1 MKKFICVILCIVML
15 FSVEAVSVSAAL
27 PEDVSIMPLYNNVGL
42 TDSLFYIDQNGLA
55 YVVVAYDGYSGITS
69 GGIMT
74 AKLERKVLGL
84 FWETVDIGTSDNIW
98 RVSSTAPT
106 FSHAFTHQLSDT
118 GTYRATIHYTIFGT
132 GGASDK
138 IDDVLTYTYS

>member
-1 MKKFICVILCIVML
+1 ML

-27 PEDVSIMPLYNNVGL
+27 PEDVSIMPLYNNVGM
-42 TDSLFYIDQNGLA
+42 TDSSFYIDANGIA
-55 YVVVAYDGYSGITS
+55 YIMVSYYGSTNITS
-69 GGIMT
+69 GGIIT
-74 AKLERKVLGL
+74 VKLERKILGL

-106 FSHAFTHQLSDT
+106 FSHDFTHQLSDT

-138 IDDVLTYTYS
+138 IDDELTYTYS